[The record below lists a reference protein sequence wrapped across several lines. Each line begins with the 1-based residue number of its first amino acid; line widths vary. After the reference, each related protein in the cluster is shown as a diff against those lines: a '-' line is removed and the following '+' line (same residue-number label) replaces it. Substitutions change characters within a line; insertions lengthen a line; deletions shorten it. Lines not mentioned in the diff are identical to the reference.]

1 MLLLKATE
9 RNWGLIGPG
18 DWEKRSWKI
27 NTDGTYLRK
36 TRYRPV
42 DPDDP
47 GEHEEAVEGMLS
59 PEQMDIL
66 ESCIDEYWND
76 ETAAADGG
84 SAWEFKLYDNE
95 TVVRHREL
103 GYIGGI
109 EPYESIAG
117 LLSEE
122 E

>member
-1 MLLLKATE
+1 
-9 RNWGLIGPG
+9 
-18 DWEKRSWKI
+18 
-27 NTDGTYLRK
+27 
-36 TRYRPV
+36 
-42 DPDDP
+42 
-47 GEHEEAVEGMLS
+47 
-59 PEQMDIL
+59 MDIL